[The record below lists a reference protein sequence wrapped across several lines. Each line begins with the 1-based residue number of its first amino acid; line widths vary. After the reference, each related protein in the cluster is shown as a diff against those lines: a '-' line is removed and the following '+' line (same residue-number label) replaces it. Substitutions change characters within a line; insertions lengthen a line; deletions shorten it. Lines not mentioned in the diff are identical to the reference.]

1 MTLDDIDSL
10 NGRNVTLVERK
21 QFYAAY
27 HNNLNEDRSILSA
40 AKCSSMLL
48 VFRNIRYYMLIFA
61 GVPRGGA
68 SNTIILPYTCVQ
80 IASAVL

>member
-40 AKCSSMLL
+40 AKCSSMIL
-48 VFRNIRYYMLIFA
+48 VSRNMRYMLIFA
-61 GVPRGGA
+61 GVPRGG
-68 SNTIILPYTCVQ
+68 V
-80 IASAVL
+80 